1 MIGHFDFDPRSE
13 GLVRNYMD
21 INDRENIKLYTLTQ
35 VKAKEQHFYC
45 CSTFHN
51 HSRVFINE
59 NNSWPKMSVKQPLTC
74 N

>member
-51 HSRVFINE
+51 HSRVFSNE
-59 NNSWPKMSVKQPLTC
+59 HKCEMAPSLQQ
-74 N
+74 